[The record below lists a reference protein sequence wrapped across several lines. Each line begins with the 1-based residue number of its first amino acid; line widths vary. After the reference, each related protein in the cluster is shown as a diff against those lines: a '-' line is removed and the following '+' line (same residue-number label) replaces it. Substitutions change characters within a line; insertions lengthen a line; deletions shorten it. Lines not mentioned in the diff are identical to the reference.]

1 MGSLVSGITDA
12 LGFTSVGDT
21 KYQSR
26 LAADKMAAA
35 AREGAGFQPLR
46 VFGVTNR
53 LGSVTPTYEQKSGID
68 VLSGLDYSIAPQ
80 LAGLQEG
87 LLGYLPDALK
97 LSAMSQ
103 QQTEPLTSGAR
114 ALADLAQ
121 GYIAESP
128 EAARQRYIDQ
138 QMGLLEPVR
147 AREEQRLA
155 GSAFGRGRAGLN
167 IGDIGQPDLY
177 SLTQGR
183 ALQDLALAA
192 QAEQAAQQQAA
203 FGAGLFGNV
212 GDLLAQTYGL
222 QSGAFAPTQTAL
234 GLLGASEQIGQ
245 LPLQTQL
252 QIAQA
257 IQPGTAAAGSMLAG
271 GQTAAA
277 QTNLQGQL
285 AANQQVTNL
294 MGDLLGA
301 GANIYGMSRMGTG
314 SIY

>member
-1 MGSLVSGITDA
+1 M
-12 LGFTSVGDT
+12 
-21 KYQSR
+21 R
-26 LAADKMAAA
+26 AASQL
-35 AREGAGFQPLR
+35 GAGFQPLR

-53 LGSVTPTYEQKSGID
+53 LGSVTPSYEQRAGID
-68 VLSGLDYSIAPQ
+68 VLSGLDYGIAPE
-80 LAGLQEG
+80 LGGLQEG
-87 LLGYLPDALK
+87 LLGGLPDALQ
-97 LSAMSQ
+97 LSAMSR
-103 QQTEPLTSGAR
+103 QQTEPLTAGAQ

-128 EAARQRYIDQ
+128 EQARQRYIDQ
-138 QMGLLEPVR
+138 QMGLLDPIR

-155 GSAFGRGRAGLN
+155 QSAFGRGRAGLN
-167 IGDIGQPDLY
+167 IGDMGNPDLFN
-177 SLTQGR
+177 LTQGR

-192 QAEQAAQQQAA
+192 QADQAAQQQAA
-203 FGAGLFGNV
+203 FGAGLFGNA

-222 QSGAFAPTQTAL
+222 QAGAFAPTQTAL

-285 AANQQVTNL
+285 AANKQVTDL
-294 MGDLLGA
+294 MSSLLGA

>member
-1 MGSLVSGITDA
+1 MGKLVSGITDA
-12 LGFTSVGDT
+12 VGLTSVGST

-26 LAADKMAAA
+26 LAADQMRAASQL
-35 AREGAGFQPLR
+35 GAGFQPLR

-53 LGSVTPTYEQKSGID
+53 LGSVTPSYEQRAGID
-68 VLSGLDYSIAPQ
+68 VLSGLDYGIAPE
-80 LAGLQEG
+80 LGGLQEG
-87 LLGYLPDALK
+87 LLGGLPDALQ
-97 LSAMSQ
+97 LSAMSR
-103 QQTEPLTSGAR
+103 QQTEPLTAGAQ

-128 EAARQRYIDQ
+128 EQARQRYIDQ
-138 QMGLLEPVR
+138 QMGLLDPIR

-155 GSAFGRGRAGLN
+155 QSAFGRGRAGLN
-167 IGDIGQPDLY
+167 IGDMGNPDLFN
-177 SLTQGR
+177 LTQGR

-192 QAEQAAQQQAA
+192 QADQAAQQQAA
-203 FGAGLFGNV
+203 FGAGLFGNA

-222 QSGAFAPTQTAL
+222 QAGAFAPTQTAL

-285 AANQQVTNL
+285 AANKQVTDL
-294 MGDLLGA
+294 MSSLLGA

>member
-1 MGSLVSGITDA
+1 MGSLVSSLTDA
-12 LGFTSVGDT
+12 VGLTNVGGT

-26 LAADKMAAA
+26 LAADRMAAA
-35 AREGAGFQPLR
+35 AREGAGFQPMKI
-46 VFGVTNR
+46 FGMKGL
-53 LGSVTPTYEQKSGID
+53 LGSVTPTYEKKSGID
-68 VLSGLDYSIAPQ
+68 VLSDLGYEIAPE
-80 LAGLQEG
+80 LGGLQEG
-87 LLGYLPDALK
+87 LLGGLPDALK
-97 LSAMSQ
+97 LSAMSR
-103 QQTEPLTSGAR
+103 QQTEPLTAGAQ

-121 GYIAESP
+121 GYVAESP

-138 QMGLLEPVR
+138 QMGLLEPIR

-155 GSAFGRGRAGLN
+155 QSAFGRGRTGLN
-167 IGDIGQPDLY
+167 IGDIGSPDLY
-177 SLTQGR
+177 NLTQGR

-212 GDLLAQTYGL
+212 SDLIGQTYGL
-222 QSGAFAPTQTAL
+222 QAGAFAPTQTAL

-245 LPLQTQL
+245 IPLQTQL
-252 QIAQA
+252 QIGQV

-285 AANQQVTNL
+285 AANQQVSNL
-294 MGDLLGA
+294 LGDLLGA